1 MEMINRKKT
10 EEAWEEGKAA
20 RNLKNAFERRTNRNS
35 QYSQQGTKRQ
45 GSPNSSPPLLK
56 KAQTSG
62 TPSDRAPTSFQAPP
76 RNPPTQSAGALP
88 PGHLMPA
95 PHPPS
100 SSEAAAAQ
108 PQHAAAAVQ
117 PPANT
122 GAVPRQPGAGYFHQ
136 QYHNGVP
143 VSGYGHPYYY
153 GQQQEAGSSTF
164 KM

>member
-56 KAQTSG
+56 KAQTRG

-76 RNPPTQSAGALP
+76 RNLPTQSAGALP
-88 PGHLMPA
+88 PANLMPA
-95 PHPPS
+95 PQPPS
-100 SSEAAAAQ
+100 SSE
-108 PQHAAAAVQ
+108 AAAAVQ

-136 QYHNGVP
+136 PYHNGVP
-143 VSGYGHPYYY
+143 VSAYGHPYYY
-153 GQQQEAGSSTF
+153 EQQQEAGFSNF
-164 KM
+164 